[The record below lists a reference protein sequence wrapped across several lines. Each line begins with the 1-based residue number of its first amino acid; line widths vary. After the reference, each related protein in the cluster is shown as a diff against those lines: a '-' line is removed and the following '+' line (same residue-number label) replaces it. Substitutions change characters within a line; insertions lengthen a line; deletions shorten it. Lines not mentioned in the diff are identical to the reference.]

1 VSQYVVPQGS
11 YVRIPIAARQKDCL
25 KICQCSS
32 QGVVERCQAMP
43 CYTLDSCWLA
53 NRKIGKQLKNSI
65 FDYEQYEMLMRLR
78 KQGMHIKY

>member
-1 VSQYVVPQGS
+1 M
-11 YVRIPIAARQKDCL
+11 RIPIAVRQKDCL

-53 NRKIGKQLKNSI
+53 NRKIGKQLKNSV
-65 FDYEQYEMLMRLR
+65 FDNEQYEMLMTLQ
-78 KQGMHIKY
+78 KQGIQIKY